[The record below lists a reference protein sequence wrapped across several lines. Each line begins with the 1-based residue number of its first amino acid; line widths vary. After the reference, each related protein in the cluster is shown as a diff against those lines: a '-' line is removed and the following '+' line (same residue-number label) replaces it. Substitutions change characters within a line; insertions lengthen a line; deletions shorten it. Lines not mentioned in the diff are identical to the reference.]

1 MEKVKNK
8 KQNKDDKIITKNIE
22 LLDNIENGINY
33 IEIIVKNVSSDII
46 FYDIMNRL
54 SNENYKYFQKEYKQY
69 ISENMYYQNLNNEEV
84 SVFKSECKQ
93 LDEYPNYMIA
103 HNIRTKLTLM
113 NFASSIKINS
123 ISYVR
128 KLIFRITNR
137 IFINFEIKKKCYI
150 DNNKLNYKLN
160 YLIYIN
166 YNHDVAVDI
175 EVINKELL
183 YILNILR
190 L

>member
-1 MEKVKNK
+1 MPYTKYQMEKK
-8 KQNKDDKIITKNIE
+8 KQI
-22 LLDNIENGINY
+22 LDNIESSVNY
-33 IEIIVKNVSSDII
+33 IEIILKNISSEDI
-46 FYDIMNRL
+46 FYEKMSRL

-69 ISENMYYQNLNNEEV
+69 ISENMYYQNLNNEDV

-93 LDEYPNYMIA
+93 VDEYPKYMIA
-103 HNIRTKLTLM
+103 YNTRTKLSLM

-137 IFINFEIKKKCYI
+137 IYINFEVKKYN
-150 DNNKLNYKLN
+150 DNLS

-166 YNHDVAVDI
+166 YNHDTSVDI
-175 EVINKELL
+175 EVINKEL
-183 YILNILR
+183 YNILK
-190 L
+190 LILPEVL